1 MGNAHLSTMGVK
13 KTRVLQAPNVSLTP
27 GRRSTAACVPGAG
40 LVNVQV
46 SAPASR
52 CAFISNLHL
61 ERFRA
66 CSLVYHSKLSA
77 EVNGDWNPELAL
89 SPSQWLKNLQSFIFP
104 FCSLSNPDLY
114 HSPQLLTLFP
124 T

>member
-46 SAPASR
+46 SAPVSRCVSRCASR
-52 CAFISNLHL
+52 CAVISSRHL

-66 CSLVYHSKLSA
+66 RSLVYHGKLSA
-77 EVNGDWNPELAL
+77 EVNGD
-89 SPSQWLKNLQSFIFP
+89 
-104 FCSLSNPDLY
+104 
-114 HSPQLLTLFP
+114 
-124 T
+124 